1 MPRTANAPSGSE
13 PRRAGNSGAGLLT
26 LFVWLAPIVFV
37 AIPIAAF
44 FFFSFWTKV
53 DNDFVADLT
62 VDNYIRWWSD
72 PIYLKVFGITLEIAI
87 GVAVLDLLVGYPAA
101 YLVTRARGS
110 WRGVMLALLVAP
122 LFMSYIIKLYALRS
136 LLGGNGYLKRMAD
149 AIGIDLPVSALLFNQ
164 QAVFFTMVLVYLPFV
179 VLPVYASLVNVPESL
194 VHAAADLGG
203 RPGQTFWRVIFP
215 LSLPGTAIGGM
226 FVFVLALG
234 DFVTP
239 QMVGGTRGFTYGKLV
254 WSQFGL
260 AYEWPFGAS
269 MAAPILVVSL
279 AVVALAT
286 WISRRAGVSL

>member
-1 MPRTANAPSGSE
+1 MTTAQALSG
-13 PRRAGNSGAGLLT
+13 PDQIRARNRGVGLFT

-37 AIPIAAF
+37 AIPIASF
-44 FFFSFWTKV
+44 FVFSFFQKV
-53 DNDFVADLT
+53 DNEFVADLSFN
-62 VDNYIRWWSD
+62 NYIRWWSD
-72 PIYLKVFGITLEIAI
+72 PIYLRVFWLTLQIAI
-87 GVAVLDLLVGYPAA
+87 GVAFLDLLVGYPAA

-110 WRGVMLALLVAP
+110 LRGVLLALLVAP

-136 LLGGNGYLKRMAD
+136 LLGGNGFLKRMGD
-149 AIGIDLPVSALLFNQ
+149 AIGIDLPISALLFNQ

-179 VLPVYASLVNVPESL
+179 VLPIYASLINVPQSL
-194 VHAAADLGG
+194 VHASADLGG

-279 AVVALAT
+279 AVVGLAT
-286 WISRRAGVSL
+286 WISRRAGVTL